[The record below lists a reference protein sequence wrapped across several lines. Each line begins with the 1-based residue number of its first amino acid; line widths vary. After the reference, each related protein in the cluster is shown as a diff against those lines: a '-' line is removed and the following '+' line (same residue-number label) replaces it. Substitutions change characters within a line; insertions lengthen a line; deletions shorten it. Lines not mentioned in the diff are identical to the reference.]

1 MQTLIDTQLFKLS
14 PQSLTEAVKTEQGN
28 LIVEGLL
35 QSARTENGNNRTY
48 PKKVLAREV
57 DNYKNGP
64 ISENRALGELDHPDS
79 SIINLKNVSHNIKD
93 IWWDGDDVM
102 GKIEIL
108 PTPSGNILKE
118 LFKNGITI
126 GVSSRGMGSL
136 KPGSDG
142 VQEVQDDFEL
152 LCWDFVSTPS
162 TPGAYVAPIQEGLDP
177 NVFKPN
183 KYSRVNEVITEILC
197 NNGQCPII

>member
-1 MQTLIDTQLFKLS
+1 MQTLIDTQLFKIS

-57 DNYKNGP
+57 DNYKSGP
-64 ISENRALGELDHPDS
+64 IAENRALGELDHPDS

-93 IWWDGDDVM
+93 IWWDGDDVI

-108 PTPSGNILKE
+108 PTPSGNILMEYTRFYK
-118 LFKNGITI
+118 
-126 GVSSRGMGSL
+126 
-136 KPGSDG
+136 
-142 VQEVQDDFEL
+142 
-152 LCWDFVSTPS
+152 
-162 TPGAYVAPIQEGLDP
+162 
-177 NVFKPN
+177 
-183 KYSRVNEVITEILC
+183 
-197 NNGQCPII
+197 